1 MNHNPDNVPSW
12 AGIVK
17 IQIALFPPGQP
28 CLLYNEDRSIETT
41 VPQEEVI
48 ELFEPGDLKIYH
60 HASWDNQ
67 TGLLTLGAPAPA
79 QEW

>member
-1 MNHNPDNVPSW
+1 
-12 AGIVK
+12 
-17 IQIALFPPGQP
+17 
-28 CLLYNEDRSIETT
+28 LLYNEDRSIETT